1 METVKVFLITVIVFG
16 VLIFVHEL
24 GHFIAA
30 RIFGVRVNEFAI
42 GMGPKLFSYKG
53 KKSGTLYS
61 LRLLPIGGYN
71 SIEGEDGDSDSED
84 SFCTKPVWQR
94 MIIIVSG
101 ALMNILLGFIIMTVI
116 VLATKNY
123 ASNVIDVFVKSEGMT
138 EYPTEYGGLKSG
150 DKILKING
158 DRVHI
163 ADEVSYAIFNEGGSP
178 VNITV
183 IRGGKKQIIENV
195 QFPTAESGGVVY
207 GMRNF
212 YFKVEP
218 KNFVNTV
225 KHTFYGSINSM
236 VQIFDSLKG
245 IVSGKYGFKDVSG
258 PIGVGEAIGEATKIG
273 ITPLLT
279 LTVLLAMN
287 LGIFNLLPI
296 PALDGGRLVFLI
308 IEAIRRKPLP
318 KDVEATVNGVGML
331 VLLGIVAIVAFK
343 DVFMIFGR

>member
-1 METVKVFLITVIVFG
+1 METFKVFLITVIVFG

-24 GHFIAA
+24 GHFLAA

-42 GMGPKLFSYKG
+42 GMGPKLFSRRS
-53 KKSGTLYS
+53 KKSGTLYT
-61 LRLLPIGGYN
+61 LRVLPIGGYN
-71 SIEGEDGDSDSED
+71 SMEGEDGESSGEGA
-84 SFCTKPVWQR
+84 FCSKPVWQR

-101 ALMNILLGFIIMTVI
+101 ALMNILLGFIIMSVI
-116 VLATKNY
+116 VLTTKKY
-123 ASNVIDVFVKSEGMT
+123 ASNIIDVFVKSEGMT
-138 EYPTEYGGLKSG
+138 EYPTEYAGLKSG
-150 DKILKING
+150 DKIIKING

-178 VNITV
+178 VNVTV
-183 IRGGKKQIIENV
+183 IRDGKKTVIENV
-195 QFPTAESGGVVY
+195 KFPTAESGGVVY
-207 GMRNF
+207 GVRNF

-218 KNFVNTV
+218 KTLGSTL
-225 KHTFYGSINSM
+225 KHTFYGSVNSM

-245 IVSGKYGFKDVSG
+245 IISGRYGFKDVSG
-258 PIGVGEAIGEATKIG
+258 PIGVGEAIGQAAKVGPST
-273 ITPLLT
+273 LLT

-318 KDVEATVNGVGML
+318 KDVEATVNGVGMII
-331 VLLGIVAIVAFK
+331 LLGIVVIVAFK
-343 DVFMIFGR
+343 DVFMIFS